1 MNFKNKLRAVIVLAL
16 ASFSGQAQTFHE
28 DIAPIIY
35 ENCTSCHRVGEIGPM
50 QFTTYDEV
58 SSQGSFIEYVINSG
72 IMPPWTPDH
81 NYQEFLGERY
91 LTEDEIALFS
101 DWVAGGMQEGNPANN
116 PGLPDFPD
124 GSQIGEPDLVL
135 EMTEPYMHT
144 GDGTEQYQVFVL
156 PTGLTEEKEVRA
168 VEIRPGNSNIA
179 HHGLVG
185 YTSNQNSINQA
196 IALDASTEDPGYENF
211 GSYGVIVEDDLFGG
225 WAPGIEALSFP
236 ETIGKKMAPDS
247 YLLLQMH
254 YGGSLVDESD
264 LTKVNVF
271 FHDVPIEREVET
283 YLMSPENLNE
293 PFYIPAN
300 QEVSFHG
307 SFYVSND
314 VSLISVIPHSHLLG
328 KSWYSYATSA
338 DNQDTIPI
346 ISIPNWDFHW
356 QGIFT
361 YPTLKHIPAGYTV
374 HAIAEY
380 DNTVNNPYNPNNP
393 PQPMWFG
400 DYTTDEMYV
409 MFFQYVNYLPGDEN
423 ISISNVEDVEL
434 VYGESQ
440 LFPVWPNPASANST
454 VSVGFHVPESGEE
467 VSIDLYDIT
476 GKHLDTWLNSA
487 SYPEGYHLVKPQSG
501 DLPVGSYVYRLTTS
515 GGFSASKTLQVVR

>member
-1 MNFKNKLRAVIVLAL
+1 MNFKNKLRAVFVLAL
-16 ASFSGQAQTFHE
+16 ASLSGQAQTFHE

-35 ENCTSCHRVGEIGPM
+35 DNCTSCHRVGEIGPM

-101 DWVAGGMQEGNPANN
+101 DWVAGGMPEGNPANN
-116 PGLPDFPD
+116 PGLPEFPD

-135 EMTEPYMHT
+135 EMTEPYVHT

-196 IALDASTEDPGYENF
+196 IALDDATEDPGYENF

-264 LTKVNVF
+264 L
-271 FHDVPIEREVET
+271 
-283 YLMSPENLNE
+283 Y
-293 PFYIPAN
+293 
-300 QEVSFHG
+300 
-307 SFYVSND
+307 
-314 VSLISVIPHSHLLG
+314 
-328 KSWYSYATSA
+328 
-338 DNQDTIPI
+338 
-346 ISIPNWDFHW
+346 
-356 QGIFT
+356 
-361 YPTLKHIPAGYTV
+361 
-374 HAIAEY
+374 
-380 DNTVNNPYNPNNP
+380 
-393 PQPMWFG
+393 
-400 DYTTDEMYV
+400 
-409 MFFQYVNYLPGDEN
+409 
-423 ISISNVEDVEL
+423 
-434 VYGESQ
+434 
-440 LFPVWPNPASANST
+440 
-454 VSVGFHVPESGEE
+454 
-467 VSIDLYDIT
+467 
-476 GKHLDTWLNSA
+476 
-487 SYPEGYHLVKPQSG
+487 
-501 DLPVGSYVYRLTTS
+501 
-515 GGFSASKTLQVVR
+515 